1 MVLIFRFIVFSFLP
15 PLGFFSVQYIILSL
29 TSQLLETGL
38 SERSNTALLV
48 THLIYF
54 SINIYGITMI
64 MLFGNIF
71 KARKRL
77 DSTTYK
83 FLTIMTNKSYNR
95 IRM

>member
-1 MVLIFRFIVFSFLP
+1 M
-15 PLGFFSVQYIILSL
+15 
-29 TSQLLETGL
+29 ETGI
-38 SERSNTALLV
+38 SERSDTALLV